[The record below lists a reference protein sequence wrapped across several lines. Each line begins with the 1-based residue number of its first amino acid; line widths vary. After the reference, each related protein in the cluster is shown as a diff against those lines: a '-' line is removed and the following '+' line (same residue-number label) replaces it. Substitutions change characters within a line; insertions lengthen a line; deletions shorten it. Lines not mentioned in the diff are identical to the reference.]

1 MITALIIIVVV
12 LSLMVGYGIYY
23 NRIISQRN
31 EQLRRI
37 LTALDDY
44 RANADCENH
53 VPEKQKKAAANDD
66 DQNFFVKMD
75 TRINKEKPYTD
86 PDFDQMALIKFM
98 GVSNETFCKLVPRY
112 TDPIRTL
119 EYINSLRAEYAAKLL
134 VEHPDYSVEEIN
146 SQCGF
151 RDAAALNKAFKFSFG
166 ITPSDFMSGMT
177 QMFKKGALVIA
188 IVCGAMNMQA
198 ETLRGTVKDAI
209 TGEPLIGATV
219 KIAELNNA
227 AAVADMD
234 GNFIINI
241 STGGRYTIETN
252 YIGYEPSVMKEIM
265 ISGAKEV
272 VVEIALRENSTELKE
287 VVVKPR
293 VNKEATV
300 NPNVLTGG
308 VMLSME
314 EASRFAGGYNDPA
327 RLVMSF
333 AGVSGDAGGSGLSIH
348 GNAPERMQYRI
359 EGVEVFTPNHYND
372 MWNAGYGLVS
382 GLNSNVIGNSDFFT
396 STFNANYNN
405 ALSGVFDVK
414 MRSGNNSKHENILQI
429 GTVSEELTLE
439 GPISRKNNSS
449 YIVNYRYGFTSLVD
463 KLGLVDTEGSH
474 MGFQDF
480 SVKFNFPTKRAG
492 TFSIFGLGLF
502 DTNHDD
508 PLKIED
514 VHSVYDVSNN
524 DSKLTQILA
533 GASHKIY
540 FGNKWTW
547 RTTVAYNM
555 QHLKS
560 DMYYYKVIRNNDK
573 LAYEE
578 PKTGYPFSQQ
588 QMNEDRL
595 VFNTELSKQVTSK
608 WLTQFGGEYSHR
620 FFDLYYK
627 AHDQL
632 YDTVNN
638 MTEYARMKDNTG
650 LANLFWQNLFTL
662 SDKFSMSVGVAG
674 NYFLLSKDFSVEPR
688 VSFKWDPNEKNS
700 ISIGYGLHSMVEKLD
715 TYFYCDAAGN
725 TPNKDLGLSKAHHV
739 HATYTHKF
747 NSNLTLRLNAYYEY
761 GFNTPVGINGST
773 YCVTNRY
780 YNYTDEPLVSKGNTR
795 NYGGDITLEHYMTRG
810 FFGQVNFSLYKA
822 EYRGEDKVWHNQL
835 YDRGFMFKIL
845 GGKEWMIGKNV
856 LNVSAKYSIQGGLR
870 YSPIDLNAMRADAAK
885 GIIYDSPIYKDGEVF
900 TNRFDPTGVVDLTV
914 SYKINKRKVSHTIA
928 FEGLNVLGAKVPQYQ
943 RYDLG
948 TNDVRIDDGGISF
961 PNIFYRLDF

>member
-1 MITALIIIVVV
+1 MNRMIQWMLAA
-12 LSLMVGYGIYY
+12 
-23 NRIISQRN
+23 
-31 EQLRRI
+31 I
-37 LTALDDY
+37 LT
-44 RANADCENH
+44 
-53 VPEKQKKAAANDD
+53 
-66 DQNFFVKMD
+66 
-75 TRINKEKPYTD
+75 I
-86 PDFDQMALIKFM
+86 
-98 GVSNETFCKLVPRY
+98 
-112 TDPIRTL
+112 
-119 EYINSLRAEYAAKLL
+119 
-134 VEHPDYSVEEIN
+134 
-146 SQCGF
+146 CG
-151 RDAAALNKAFKFSFG
+151 
-166 ITPSDFMSGMT
+166 T
-177 QMFKKGALVIA
+177 V
-188 IVCGAMNMQA
+188 NMQA

-209 TGEPLIGATV
+209 TGEALIGATV
-219 KIAELNNA
+219 KIAELENA
-227 AAVADMD
+227 AAVADID
-234 GNFIINI
+234 GNFLINI
-241 STGGRYTIETN
+241 SKGGRYTVEAN

-272 VVEIALRENSTELKE
+272 VIDIALRENSTELAE

-293 VNKEATV
+293 VNKEATI
-300 NPNVLTGG
+300 NPVVLTGG

-359 EGVEVFTPNHYND
+359 EGVEIFTPNHYND

-382 GLNSNVIGNSDFFT
+382 GLNSNVIANSDFFT

-480 SVKFNFPTKRAG
+480 SVKLNFPTKRAG

-502 DTNHDD
+502 DTNYDD
-508 PLKIED
+508 PLKLED
-514 VHSVYDVSNN
+514 LHSVYDASDN
-524 DSKLTQILA
+524 DAKLTQILA
-533 GASHKIY
+533 GASHKIH

-547 RTTVAYNM
+547 RTTVAFNS

-560 DMYYYKVIRNNDK
+560 DMYYYGVARDANDVVK
-573 LAYEE
+573 TPLAYEDTNN
-578 PKTGYPFSQQ
+578 PKSKKYAFSQQ

-595 VFNTELSKQVTSK
+595 VFNTEFSKQVTPK

-620 FFDLYYK
+620 FFNLYYRS
-627 AHDQL
+627 HDKL
-632 YDTVNN
+632 YDTVNA
-638 MTEYARMKDNTG
+638 MTEYAKMKDNTG
-650 LANLFWQNLFTL
+650 LANVFWQNLLTL
-662 SDKFSMSVGVAG
+662 SDKFSLSLGVAG

-688 VSFKWDPNEKNS
+688 VSMKWDPDEKNS
-700 ISIGYGLHSMVEKLD
+700 FSIGYGLHSMVEKLD
-715 TYFYCDAAGN
+715 TYFYRDAAGN
-725 TPNKDLGLSKAHHV
+725 TPNKDLGLSKAHHL

-780 YNYTDEPLVSKGNTR
+780 FNYTDEPLVGKGNTR
-795 NYGGDITLEHYMTRG
+795 NYGGDVTLEHYMTRG

-822 EYRGEDKVWHNQL
+822 EYRGQDKVWHNQL
-835 YDRGFMFKIL
+835 YDRGYMFKIL

-870 YSPIDLNAMRADAAK
+870 YSPIDVDKMRADAAA
-885 GIIYDSPIYKDGEVF
+885 GIIYDNPIYKDGEVF
-900 TNRFDPTGVVDLTV
+900 TKRFDPTGVVDLTV
-914 SYKINKRKVSHTIA
+914 SYKINKKKVSHTFA
-928 FEGLNVLGAKVPQYQ
+928 FEGLNVLGSKVPQFQ
-943 RYDLG
+943 RFDLG
-948 TNDVRIDDGGISF
+948 TRDVRIDDGGISF